1 MKKTKFHHRLMA
13 LVLAVCFLLG
23 GALTVN
29 AATDSN
35 GSVTDKVL
43 ADIKEQL
50 NAISYEEYC
59 ANNALYPDAT
69 QEIVLDVLNYDKE
82 NSEVTGDTIRVV
94 TAGGEVGL
102 YTPATGIVS
111 WKTNQVLTPAM
122 YSIVIEYWP
131 DQAKAASIER
141 ILKING
147 SIPFAEARFI
157 TLPKVWK
164 NVYTRAQVIDLE
176 GKVSVQSL

>member
-29 AATDSN
+29 AATGGS
-35 GSVTDKVL
+35 GSVTDKEL

-82 NSEVTGDTIRVV
+82 NSEATGDTIRVV

-102 YTPATGIVS
+102 YTRPKGTVS
-111 WKTNQVLTPAM
+111 AVGHYNCAPYEEWLNMEMTVLRKP
-122 YSIVIEYWP
+122 
-131 DQAKAASIER
+131 
-141 ILKING
+141 
-147 SIPFAEARFI
+147 
-157 TLPKVWK
+157 
-164 NVYTRAQVIDLE
+164 
-176 GKVSVQSL
+176 